1 MIAAQAKARAALCSA
16 PGVRPLLGSARPTF
30 TYWATHCS
38 SRFRDRIASR
48 GASFAARPGER
59 SDPNR
64 CPDPHTSLRSR
75 ATIRGFIDW
84 HAGCTRASQK
94 AERFSSNQRNMDHIL
109 LLEDDTQL
117 RSGFV
122 RFLQDRGPFE
132 VTSAS
137 SLKEA
142 VRALDA
148 RVPQLVITDLE
159 LPDGSGLDLISELG
173 ARKIVVPVVVVT
185 GHYARFQ
192 TQLADSP
199 NLDVLT
205 KPFDA
210 DRLLELLR
218 RRLARASEDAS
229 ASAFSV
235 ADYLQLAGMAR
246 RSVSLEVKQAGR
258 SIGQISVVDG
268 VPNFAADLEGTG
280 EAAFRRLAM
289 ATRCQITCQ
298 PLVGELP
305 RKNLSGSLEHM
316 LIDAARESD
325 EASRSVIKAAR
336 IIPTPNAA
344 APTASAPQGSP
355 PAPVTPPAA
364 AAPASSPQPSRNQR
378 PPPRPAS
385 ALATITQGNSHAL
398 QEKPMNASKASHVNL
413 NQIIS
418 SEGSIDALAR
428 ADRQGGVLD
437 CVGQM
442 DAETACAVAMMAA
455 REVSEAAAE
464 LGLGRPI
471 GFQVSTNTAAFY
483 VVHRADELFVGRGR
497 ANKNPIAI
505 LRKVAKSC
513 GVVP

>member
-1 MIAAQAKARAALCSA
+1 MNSTEDGRFGL
-16 PGVRPLLGSARPTF
+16 VRFGQGS
-30 TYWATHCS
+30 
-38 SRFRDRIASR
+38 
-48 GASFAARPGER
+48 
-59 SDPNR
+59 
-64 CPDPHTSLRSR
+64 
-75 ATIRGFIDW
+75 
-84 HAGCTRASQK
+84 
-94 AERFSSNQRNMDHIL
+94 MDHIL

-117 RSGFV
+117 RGAFV
-122 RFLQDRGPFE
+122 RFLQDRGQFE
-132 VTSAS
+132 VTPAS

-142 VRALDA
+142 LQALDTFT
-148 RVPQLVITDLE
+148 PQLVITDLE
-159 LPDGSGLDLISELG
+159 LPDGTGLDLISELA
-173 ARKIVVPVVVVT
+173 ARHITVPIVVVT
-185 GHYARFQ
+185 AYYGRFQ
-192 TQLADSP
+192 ARLAETP
-199 NLDVLT
+199 NLDVLS

-210 DRLLELLR
+210 PQLLQLLR
-218 RRLARASEDAS
+218 RRLERAAEDAPN
-229 ASAFSV
+229 SAFSV

-246 RSVSLEVKQAGR
+246 RSVSLDVKQGGR
-258 SIGQISVVDG
+258 TLGQITVVDG
-268 VPNFAADLEGTG
+268 VPTFASDPDGEG
-280 EAAFRRLAM
+280 EPAFRRLAM
-289 ATRCQITCQ
+289 LQRCQVTCQ

-305 RKNLSGSLEHM
+305 RQNLSGSLEHM

-513 GVVP
+513 GVAP

>member
-316 LIDAARESD
+316 LIDAARECD
-325 EASRSVIKAAR
+325 EASRSVIKAA
-336 IIPTPNAA
+336 PAVVATSAPQLPS
-344 APTASAPQGSP
+344 APTASVPAPGPAALSP
-355 PAPVTPPAA
+355 PPLPVRA
-364 AAPASSPQPSRNQR
+364 QR
-378 PPPRPAS
+378 PPMPRPIS
-385 ALATITQGNSHAL
+385 ALTAITQGPQIAS
-398 QEKPMNASKASHVNL
+398 QEKLVNANKLSHVNL
-413 NQIIS
+413 NQLIS
-418 SEGSIDALAR
+418 AESSLEALAR
-428 ADRQGGVLD
+428 ADRQGAVLE
-437 CVGQM
+437 CAGRM
-442 DAETACAVAMMAA
+442 DAETACAVAVMAA

-464 LGLGRPI
+464 LGLGRPLA
-471 GFQVSTNTAAFY
+471 FHVSTVAASFY
-483 VVHRADELFVGRGR
+483 VVQRGDELFVGKGQS
-497 ANKNPIAI
+497 NKNPIGI

-513 GVVP
+513 GAGQ